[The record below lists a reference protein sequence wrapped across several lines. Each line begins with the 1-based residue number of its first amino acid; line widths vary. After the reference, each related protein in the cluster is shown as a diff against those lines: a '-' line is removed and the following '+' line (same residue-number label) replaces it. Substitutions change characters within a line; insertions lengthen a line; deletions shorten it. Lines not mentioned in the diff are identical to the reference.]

1 MVNIQEEQF
10 HGRERKGS
18 NKSYILKIN
27 FKIDLSYLNH
37 VRNTLKVRDPFVQTL
52 CIEK

>member
-1 MVNIQEEQF
+1 MVNIQEEKF
-10 HGRERKGS
+10 LDRERKGS

-37 VRNTLKVRDPFVQTL
+37 VRNIFNTCQSYLVQL
-52 CIEK
+52 